1 MVSGA
6 TPELLR
12 KSGAEGVSLEGK
24 FGWAALERLRS
35 SSWAAPEQ
43 LRSQV
48 EQGGAQ
54 KVKCVEPTWAALEW
68 LIAAT
73 FCAQPCSAWLR
84 SCSRAAP
91 ELLWSC
97 SRAAHPN
104 LPSKLTP
111 LAPLLWSSS
120 GAAPPTINFTC
131 KIKLLRSQKQS
142 SSPKNP
148 IQPQICI
155 WFVLLWY
162 GLVRQIRYKF
172 EVNVKS
178 HSKQLVLLKFT
189 NLWAYSW
196 VFPNQTIPNQAW
208 LAENFMAECKLIF

>member
-1 MVSGA
+1 MASGA
-6 TPELLR
+6 APELLR
-12 KSGAEGVSLEGK
+12 KSGAKGVSLEGK

-54 KVKCVEPTWAALEW
+54 KVKCVEPTWAAPEW

-148 IQPQICI
+148 NDFCFHSIEIVYYI
-155 WFVLLWY
+155 WLVVFLLLCFVCRRLLNLTKWRTFFCY
-162 GLVRQIRYKF
+162 IPVR
-172 EVNVKS
+172 
-178 HSKQLVLLKFT
+178 
-189 NLWAYSW
+189 
-196 VFPNQTIPNQAW
+196 
-208 LAENFMAECKLIF
+208 